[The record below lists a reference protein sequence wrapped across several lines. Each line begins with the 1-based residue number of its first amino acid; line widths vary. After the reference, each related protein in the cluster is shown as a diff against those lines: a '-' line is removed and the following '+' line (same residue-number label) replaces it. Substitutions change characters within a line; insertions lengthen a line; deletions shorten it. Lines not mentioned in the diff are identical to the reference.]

1 MRIRNKHR
9 GSTLVLTILFIAVM
23 FVMSVALIEA
33 AMSSLKISK
42 GYYAKNRAYYDA
54 ESVFE
59 RVVYYLDM
67 VADKARK
74 MADNFVFME
83 SGVLNTQNPDIADI
97 LRDYQERENLYY
109 VQYMNGLISKTD
121 YDSAVAAINQDYQK
135 KVKEKFLEKFKEY
148 MNNFF
153 TASGSSNE
161 RPAIEFTVSG
171 VTYTIDNWKGASN
184 DLYSFM
190 KMVDF
195 NNPDVD
201 VEIKF
206 DPSVDMDLHMSSS
219 EIENPIDVKM
229 EVIVNLLK
237 EKTKRILR
245 ADFSIFP
252 YKNGALNFA
261 TRTIKRSFNHILD
274 YTLFAG
280 RNLIVIN
287 DSNLFSIK
295 GGKVYVR
302 GTANDVRYSNP
313 SEYFGGILAGITQT
327 QLDNLASSSRVNPID
342 SAVKSRIESIIGSS
356 SIKSGNIKI
365 ESAPVFV
372 GYTDINPNAP
382 STPVGLRDKYAL
394 YGGFIK
400 TCAPNSQ
407 ITVTDEVYCHSIV
420 TENTADSSAI
430 TINKNAYVMDNV
442 SMYAQNSN
450 INISGSLIG
459 LGTGDTPYN
468 YNSSSSIVINED
480 TAKLTIGRNIILMGV
495 AYVDEIHRIDEYG
508 KDKLFRMPESSS
520 LIPNFTIYQYF
531 NLPHADLTDLLNTL
545 GLNGSIGSF
554 TTADLFAPDYFKQ
567 FKVKVSPTEEMDV
580 SLYDMDVDTVGSG
593 TISNI
598 ERAIN
603 FVLHYL
609 TAHVKDPDDFDTP
622 YNMGASN
629 ITVGGG
635 SINFN
640 PSNPYDTS
648 YFRYFLN
655 ANGKLYL
662 ARKILNILNDG
673 VINSTIGPAGS
684 GEFINLGDSVSSSN
698 MLEQAVI
705 DNVVDP
711 TKEQFFKEL
720 NLVDKGLLDTT
731 RDKFDLTDFV
741 DFDQLLSDRLVI
753 NDDKNLIVISK
764 NDVEEIDFGLPSWNG
779 VPLGNIENVL
789 IVSKGSIVLKN
800 SSTIEKTL
808 KGNIIAGG
816 DIIVAGNGNLKIE
829 YSRGISSQLMYY
841 FNYANFSS
849 ISDKL
854 GQLYN
859 FFIKGID
866 TNDIIE
872 VPFVTTFYE
881 TTVKTNIKVKSKR
894 QVVSD

>member
-1 MRIRNKHR
+1 MRIKSKHK
-9 GSTLVLTILFIAVM
+9 GSTLVLTIIFIAVM

-67 VADKARK
+67 VADRARK
-74 MADNFVFME
+74 MADNYVFME
-83 SGVLNTQNPDIADI
+83 SGVLNTQNPDVADI
-97 LRDYQERENLYY
+97 LRDYQERENQYY

-171 VTYTIDNWKGASN
+171 VTYTVDNWKGASN

-206 DPSVDMDLHMSSS
+206 DPAVDMNLHMSTLD
-219 EIENPIDVKM
+219 IENPIDVKM

-245 ADFSIFP
+245 VDFNIFP
-252 YKNGALNFA
+252 YKSSALNFT
-261 TRTIKRSFNHILD
+261 TRIIKRSFNHILD

-356 SIKSGNIKI
+356 GIKSGNIKI

-407 ITVTDEVYCHSIV
+407 VAVTDEVYCHSIV
-420 TENTADSSAI
+420 TENTAGSSAI
-430 TINKNAYVMDNV
+430 TINKNAYIMDNV

-450 INISGSLIG
+450 IEISGSLIG

-480 TAKLTIGRNIILMGV
+480 TAKLTIGRNIVLMGV
-495 AYVDEIHRIDEYG
+495 AYVDEIHRTDETG
-508 KDKLFRMPESSS
+508 KEKLFRMPESSS

-531 NLPHADLTDLLNTL
+531 NLPLADLTDLLNTL
-545 GLNGSIGSF
+545 GLNGSIGAF
-554 TTADLFAPDYFKQ
+554 TTADLFAPDYFKP
-567 FKVKVSPTEEMDV
+567 FKVKVSPTDEVDV
-580 SLYDMDVDTVGSG
+580 NLYDMDVPTVSG
-593 TISNI
+593 FTISPE

-640 PSNPYDTS
+640 PSNPHDTS
-648 YFRYFLN
+648 YFHYFLN

-662 ARKILNILNDG
+662 ARKILNILNEG

-684 GEFINLGDSVSSSN
+684 GEFINLGATISSSDF
-698 MLEQAVI
+698 LRQAVV
-705 DNVVDP
+705 DNVIDP
-711 TKEQFFKEL
+711 TVEQFFKEL

-779 VPLGNIENVL
+779 VPLGDIENVL

-800 SSTIEKTL
+800 SSTTEKNL

-816 DIIVAGNGNLKIE
+816 DIVIAGNGNLKIE
-829 YSRGISSQLMYY
+829 YSRGVSSQLMYY

-849 ISDKL
+849 ISDRL

-872 VPFVTTFYE
+872 IPFVTTFYE
-881 TTVKTNIKVKSKR
+881 TTVKTNIKIKSKR